1 MAEIS
6 AGHGVAAG
14 SVGSGIVWSLFLTV
28 LPLGLA
34 AAITPTLFALQ
45 VLVVSGP
52 KWKARA
58 NAVAVGTGATFAIL
72 FALVLFG
79 MSQLPDAGT
88 GVSTS
93 TEYWIELV
101 CGLVLVPTAIWLIR
115 PHPRADAALEKK
127 VEGYANHASPW
138 IFAGLAAYMTVTDF
152 SSLVLVVPALHDV
165 TSSSVEVIGKALV
178 VLFLLGCVMLPVW
191 SPPLAVKVL
200 GQAGV
205 RLLHKVYA
213 VLMGHQVEVMGAVA
227 GIVGV
232 VLAWRGFQGLRG

>member
-1 MAEIS
+1 MWDLL
-6 AGHGVAAG
+6 V
-14 SVGSGIVWSLFLTV
+14 TV

-58 NAVAVGTGATFAIL
+58 LAVALGTGAVFVLL
-72 FALVLFG
+72 FALVLVGF
-79 MSQLPDAGT
+79 SQLSDAGT
-88 GVSTS
+88 GTTTR

-101 CGLVLVPTAIWLIR
+101 CGLVLVPAAIWMMR

-127 VEGYANHASPW
+127 VEGYANHASAW
-138 IFAGLAAYMTVTDF
+138 VFAGLAAYMTVTDF

-165 TSSSVEVIGKALV
+165 TSSSAAVLSKAVV

-191 SPPLAVKVL
+191 SPPLAVKVM
-200 GQAGV
+200 GDTGV
-205 RLLHKVYA
+205 RLLHRVYA
-213 VLMGHQVEVMGAVA
+213 VLMGHQVEVMGTVAAV
-227 GIVGV
+227 VGV
-232 VLAWRGFQGLRG
+232 VLAWRGFQGLSL

>member
-1 MAEIS
+1 M
-6 AGHGVAAG
+6 
-14 SVGSGIVWSLFLTV
+14 WSLFLTV

-58 NAVAVGTGATFAIL
+58 NAVAVGTGAVFGVL

-79 MSQLPDAGT
+79 MSQLPDAGS
-88 GVSTS
+88 GVSTPI
-93 TEYWIELV
+93 EYWIELV
-101 CGLVLVPTAIWLIR
+101 CGLVLVPAAIWLVR

-138 IFAGLAAYMTVTDF
+138 VFAGLAAYMTVTDF

-165 TSSSVEVIGKALV
+165 TSSSAAVIGKALV
-178 VLFLLGCVMLPVW
+178 VLFLLACVMLPVW

-205 RLLHKVYA
+205 RLLHRVYA